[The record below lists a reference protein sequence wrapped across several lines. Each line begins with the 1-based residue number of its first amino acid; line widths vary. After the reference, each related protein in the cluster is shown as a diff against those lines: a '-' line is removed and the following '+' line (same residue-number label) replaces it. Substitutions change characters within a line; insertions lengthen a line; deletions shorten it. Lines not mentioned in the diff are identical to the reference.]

1 MKRHPLFV
9 LGIGVA
15 MAFALIALI
24 PSQAVASPQSTLAI
38 RSQLAIYN
46 PSTGLVTFRI
56 VFNRSPDFFRTDEL
70 GRQADSFQYFVGSDV
85 PVEPPLLDSIIRG
98 EEIHSTG
105 LIPIRNA
112 FPPDPT
118 PGSGGWGTIRGEV
131 PFTLHGPVLS
141 FSAPLSL
148 LTDRTGL
155 SVLPYILEAYEFGI
169 WNGVDIVDHIVVRN

>member
-1 MKRHPLFV
+1 MKGHSLHV

-15 MAFALIALI
+15 MAFALVAL

-38 RSQLAIYN
+38 QSQVAIYN
-46 PSTGLVTFRI
+46 PSTGVVTFRI
-56 VFNRSPDFFRTDEL
+56 VFNRFPDFFTTDEV

-85 PVEPPLLDSIIRG
+85 PVDPQFLDSIIRG

-105 LIPIRNA
+105 MIPIRNA

-141 FSAPLSL
+141 FAAPLSL

-155 SVLPYILEAYEFGI
+155 DILPYILEAYEFGI
-169 WNGVDIVDHIVVRN
+169 WNGADIVDDIVVRR